1 MVYDRVSIESF
12 HQSLE
17 SFQYS
22 NETAITEAIKG
33 TSSEKLF
40 QELSLKTLKSRHW
53 LRKLSLLYK
62 LIKEKPPGY
71 LFQLIPENN
80 TPYTMGRIQKTQIP
94 FFKKKK
100 KFNKISFF
108 PAVITEWNN
117 LDVNIRNSASIVFK
131 KVTLNLISLEPSQ
144 GFTVGSSE
152 RSKFVTRKRL
162 RMSHL
167 ADRKFRHSFQDYG
180 NPICSCGQ
188 ETETSNHFLLYCPTY
203 QCARHTLVQKGNKID
218 SAILKQNDQ
227 VITKLLLFGN
237 DKLKAVQQNSY

>member
-40 QELSLKTLKSRHW
+40 QELSLKNLKSRHW

-100 KFNKISFF
+100 NSTKYPFF
-108 PAVITEWNN
+108 
-117 LDVNIRNSASIVFK
+117 LQ
-131 KVTLNLISLEPSQ
+131 L
-144 GFTVGSSE
+144 
-152 RSKFVTRKRL
+152 
-162 RMSHL
+162 
-167 ADRKFRHSFQDYG
+167 
-180 NPICSCGQ
+180 
-188 ETETSNHFLLYCPTY
+188 
-203 QCARHTLVQKGNKID
+203 
-218 SAILKQNDQ
+218 
-227 VITKLLLFGN
+227 
-237 DKLKAVQQNSY
+237 

>member
-100 KFNKISFF
+100 IQQN
-108 PAVITEWNN
+108 
-117 LDVNIRNSASIVFK
+117 IVF
-131 KVTLNLISLEPSQ
+131 S
-144 GFTVGSSE
+144 
-152 RSKFVTRKRL
+152 
-162 RMSHL
+162 
-167 ADRKFRHSFQDYG
+167 
-180 NPICSCGQ
+180 CSYNRVEQ
-188 ETETSNHFLLYCPTY
+188 P
-203 QCARHTLVQKGNKID
+203 
-218 SAILKQNDQ
+218 
-227 VITKLLLFGN
+227 
-237 DKLKAVQQNSY
+237 